1 MLFEVEVYKLVQHK
15 ESDIGTIDH
24 VENENWFEA

>member
-15 ESDIGTIDH
+15 ENDIGTVNHD
-24 VENENWFEA
+24 ENENCFEA